1 LIVDSTGIALTEPL
15 YLDTDERSGAMA
27 SMVADP
33 VMVMRLANS
42 IKNLMGVC
50 KLDEEYTSEKT
61 GDKFELESK
70 MTGELSYEEKEEI
83 YKLFEVNMREYYE
96 KTWGL
101 KREEKMNELFH
112 PMSRIFCMY
121 SKDDTTSETTADSDA
136 GAAAASSGNAKVG
149 SRRTLAAYTIFRF
162 EWDDEE
168 EPEYPVLYC
177 YELQTQPTYQG
188 RGLGKRL
195 MEVLSNT
202 CSKLKLN
209 KVMLTC
215 FNINESALA
224 FYKAIGFKV
233 DDNSP
238 SKCGF
243 PSDYEILSKE

>member
-1 LIVDSTGIALTEPL
+1 MEELAGLESQHKSTNIPNTLDLPQSVASIDQALVALVRYTTVVDELLQRAGDAST
-15 YLDTDERSGAMA
+15 S
-27 SMVADP
+27 S
-33 VMVMRLANS
+33 RLAS
-42 IKNLMGVC
+42 RYQIIELIGTLFVKVLPAPDPSTVA
-50 KLDEEYTSEKT
+50 LA
-61 GDKFELESK
+61 FEQ
-70 MTGELSYEEKEEI
+70 
-83 YKLFEVNMREYYE
+83 
-96 KTWGL
+96 
-101 KREEKMNELFH
+101 
-112 PMSRIFCMY
+112 
-121 SKDDTTSETTADSDA
+121 
-136 GAAAASSGNAKVG
+136 AKA
-149 SRRTLAAYTIFRF
+149 T
-162 EWDDEE
+162 EDWEDDEE